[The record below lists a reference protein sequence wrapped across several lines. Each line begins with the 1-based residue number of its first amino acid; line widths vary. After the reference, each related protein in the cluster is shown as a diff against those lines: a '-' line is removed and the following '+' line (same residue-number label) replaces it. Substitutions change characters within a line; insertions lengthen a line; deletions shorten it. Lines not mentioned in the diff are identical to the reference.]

1 MFLHDI
7 LSTAVVKLEDIL
19 NAVFSPDEVVRG
31 HSGRFVAH
39 KSLNDYLIR
48 IVYEYENYENEFP
61 VVITLYI
68 AKKERYFRDGIYE
81 DKILTDS
88 DILEIRI
95 LDEKPK
101 YGEEYDENMIIHYS
115 EENRVVKIEILDAS
129 KTILSFLQ
137 PILEQKPIKGVT
149 RV

>member
-1 MFLHDI
+1 M
-7 LSTAVVKLEDIL
+7 
-19 NAVFSPDEVVRG
+19 
-31 HSGRFVAH
+31 
-39 KSLNDYLIR
+39 
-48 IVYEYENYENEFP
+48 
-61 VVITLYI
+61 
-68 AKKERYFRDGIYE
+68 
-81 DKILTDS
+81 KIKYYPDS

-137 PILEQKPIKGVT
+137 PILEQKPIKGVMK
-149 RV
+149 V